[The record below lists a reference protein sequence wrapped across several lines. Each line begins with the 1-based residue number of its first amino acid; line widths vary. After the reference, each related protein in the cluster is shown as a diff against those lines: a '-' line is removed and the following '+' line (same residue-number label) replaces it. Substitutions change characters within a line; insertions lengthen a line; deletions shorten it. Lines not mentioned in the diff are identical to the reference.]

1 MVKNKTYIYIALGI
15 VTLGIAYFVF
25 RKKTP
30 FKKAVV
36 EEADKEWRR
45 WGMQTR
51 DKDGNW
57 IKIGG
62 KENKGGFIARVGQY
76 WKNLGWNDVDGS
88 SPDHYWSSA
97 FISWIMGGVGRAFGV
112 PFKETHRH
120 SNYIQ
125 EYVQNR
131 KQGNLN
137 ADYVAY
143 RLHEKPAEV
152 GDLVCYAREDTED
165 DPYDRTS
172 KYASHCDIV
181 VKKTKDEI
189 EVIGGNVGNSVSK
202 KVLRAIDGYVV
213 DDNNRWFAVIKNN
226 A

>member
-1 MVKNKTYIYIALGI
+1 MVKNKTYLYIALGI
-15 VTLGIAYFVF
+15 VTLGVAYFVF

-36 EEADKEWRR
+36 KEADREWRR

-51 DKDGNW
+51 DKEGNY
-57 IKIGG
+57 IQRGG
-62 KENKGGFIARVGQY
+62 KEDENGFFQRVGQY
-76 WKNLGWNDVDGS
+76 WRNLGWQGVDGRS
-88 SPDHYWSSA
+88 EDHYWSSA

-143 RLHEKPAEV
+143 RINEKPAEV
-152 GDLVCYAREDTED
+152 GDLLCYAREDTED
-165 DPYDRTS
+165 DPYDRTT

-181 VKKTKDEI
+181 VSKTKDEI
-189 EVIGGNVGNSVSK
+189 EVIGGNVGNSVTK
-202 KVLRAIDGYVV
+202 KVLKSIDGYVI
-213 DDNNRWFAVIKNN
+213 DQNNRWFAIIKNN

>member
-202 KVLRAIDGYVV
+202 KGLRAIDGYVV

>member
-1 MVKNKTYIYIALGI
+1 MVKGRTYLYIALGI
-15 VTLGIAYFVF
+15 ATLGIAYFVF

-36 EEADKEWRR
+36 EEADREWRR

-51 DKDGNW
+51 GKDG
-57 IKIGG
+57 KYVKRGF
-62 KENKGGFIARVGQY
+62 KETDSGFVQRVGQF
-76 WKNLGWNDVDGS
+76 WRNIGWEGVDGNS
-88 SPDHYWSSA
+88 DKHYWSSA
-97 FISWIMGGVGRAFGV
+97 FISWIMGNVGRVFGV
-112 PFKETHRH
+112 PFKKTHRH

-125 EYVQNR
+125 EYIKNR
-131 KQGNLN
+131 KEGNLN

-143 RLHEKPAEV
+143 RIHEKPAEV
-152 GDLVCYAREDTED
+152 GDLLCYAREDTED

-181 VKKTKDEI
+181 VSKTNNEI
-189 EVIGGNVGNSVSK
+189 EVIGGNVGNSVTK
-202 KVLRAIDGYVV
+202 KVLSAVDGYVI
-213 DDNNRWFAVIKNN
+213 DDNNRWFAIIKNN